1 LSNFARLDSRWRL
14 SYMFLGG
21 MGKTCR
27 ASLDWADQWVR
38 PYVFLVGFGVR

>member
-1 LSNFARLDSRWRL
+1 MAAVPTC
-14 SYMFLGG
+14 FLVGW
-21 MGKTCR
+21 GKGCR